1 MIITTIDQ
9 VREVVGVSIRKE
21 GTFEVLKPYLESAQQ
36 NLLAGLI
43 GAPMLTKIKAEP
55 VGSALAQ
62 LTRSAIVWNG
72 YLSAWYHTFYQLGN
86 AGINRQTP
94 KDTKDLFRYQEDA
107 IQKDIVRKADEAIE
121 RLMEYLEAN
130 ASTLSEWT
138 SSDAYKASFS
148 YLIHGPARLHQS
160 LPEVSKSYR
169 MYDVLRGYMERVERA
184 TVEVITGPALFATL
198 KAKRKTNA
206 PLDDHYARLYNLACD
221 YAAPATLL
229 EAMPWIRVQFSVTG
243 IRILS
248 TVYNLQDETPVN
260 DAQAQYLQGLLKDR
274 CDTVRA
280 DLRSFLN
287 QTASA
292 TVFPEYYQSG
302 LYRRPG
308 SRQWKSPNNEGKK
321 HFRL

>member
-1 MIITTIDQ
+1 MLITTIEQ
-9 VREVVGVSIRKE
+9 VREIIGVSIRKE
-21 GTFEVLKPYLESAQQ
+21 GTFEVLRPYLESTQQ
-36 NLLAGLI
+36 NLLTGLI
-43 GAPMLTKIKAEP
+43 GAPMLAKIKAEP
-55 VGSALAQ
+55 AGSLLAK
-62 LTRSAIVWNG
+62 LTRAAIVWNG

-107 IQKDIVRKADEAIE
+107 IQKDIVRKADESIE

-130 ASTLSEWT
+130 ASAWPEWT
-138 SSDAYKASFS
+138 SSDAYKTSFTF
-148 YLIHGPARLHQS
+148 LIHGPARLHQS

-169 MYDVLRGYMERVERA
+169 MYDVLRGYMDRVERA
-184 TVEVITGPALFATL
+184 TVEVITGPALFASL
-198 KAKRKTNA
+198 KAKRSTNA
-206 PLDDHYARLYNLACD
+206 ILDEPYSRLYALACD
-221 YAAPATLL
+221 YVAPATLL

-260 DAQAQYLQGLLKDR
+260 DAQAGYLQGLLKER

-287 QTASA
+287 QVASPA
-292 TVFPEYYQSG
+292 VFPEYYQSG
-302 LYRRPG
+302 LYRQPG